1 MALLTALPFA
11 VFAVTG
17 ALTLAFGGAPQWLG
31 VMLVAYS
38 LAALALLWLRAGWSA
53 FIIRSS
59 VPFLVLFAWYAQ
71 APLAP
76 MVLSLTLSVLV
87 ALGLT
92 VARVQEET
100 RAAIR
105 EREMVAQQ
113 LDRRMNELFTLQEL
127 SYVLSESLQLDHIV
141 DQVARYARRFLQADG
156 AMVVLL
162 DTASGKPRIVSA
174 EGTLGTLRGRNLE
187 EQGNTLILRAIATE
201 RLEAASGDPP
211 GSLVIEG
218 IVVRSAAAI
227 PLRAHGVTMGALLV
241 ADRKFGGFTAEDFQ
255 LFSTVATHAAVVVA
269 NSRFFEMIRL
279 GKEEWETTFNALA
292 EGIAVVAPD
301 GTISRANLALGTLL
315 GVSTTSLV
323 GRPFADTA
331 VGTPEPAR
339 LLVQEAR
346 DGTRSQPLITRAES
360 LGKVMRLTAAP
371 LGGPGDG
378 ASVVILI
385 EDVTEQRKL
394 EAQLIQN
401 EKLAAV
407 GQLVSGVAHELN
419 NPLTSIAGLS
429 EFLVEHSRP
438 NAREREHLQII
449 HEQAERA
456 GRIVRDLLTFAR
468 KGGHEKTRVDFN
480 DLVTRTAALLNY
492 DIKLRGIDLALVL
505 DPAQPSVLGDRYEL
519 QQVVLNLLT
528 NAVQAV
534 AGTES
539 GPERI
544 VRAITGAA
552 DGSVTFTVQDSGV
565 GIPPDLLPQLF
576 TPFFTTKEPGR
587 GTGLGLS
594 ISYGIIEAHGGR
606 LDYNTSPQ
614 GGAEFVITLPA
625 FERTMESELPRP
637 GVRTILLVDDDI
649 TVHRVV
655 SALFASEGFQVD
667 TARTGEQAFKLTG
680 TLEYDLII
688 AESRSVVEPGLLFV
702 RALLSLQPG
711 YKDRLIIATD
721 ITPLPTREGIP
732 TLTKPFNLR
741 ELKAIASSIL
751 NQASI
756 PQRSPASTA

>member
-1 MALLTALPFA
+1 M
-11 VFAVTG
+11 G
-17 ALTLAFGGAPQWLG
+17 
-31 VMLVAYS
+31 YS
-38 LAALALLWLRAGWSA
+38 LAALALLWYRAGWSA
-53 FIIRSS
+53 SIIRSS
-59 VPFLVLFAWYAQ
+59 VPFLVLFVWYAE

-76 MVLSLTLSVLV
+76 MILSLTLTVLV
-87 ALGLT
+87 ALSLT
-92 VARVQEET
+92 GARDQDEIK
-100 RAAIR
+100 AAIR
-105 EREMVAQQ
+105 ERETVAQQ

-156 AMVVLL
+156 SLVALS
-162 DTASGKPRIVSA
+162 DAATGKLRILSA
-174 EGTLGTLRGRNLE
+174 EGTLATLQGRSMDME
-187 EQGNTLILRAIATE
+187 GNSLILRAIATE
-201 RLEAASGDPP
+201 RLQAATDDPP
-211 GSLVIEG
+211 GSLAIEG
-218 IVVRSAAAI
+218 VVVHSAAAI

-241 ADRKFGGFTAEDFQ
+241 VDRKYGGFTAEDFQ
-255 LFSTVATHAAVVVA
+255 LLSTVATHAAVVVA
-269 NSRFFEMIRL
+269 NSRFFEMIRR
-279 GKEEWETTFNALA
+279 GKEEWETTFNALV

-301 GTISRANLALGTLL
+301 GTISRANHALGTLL
-315 GVSTTSLV
+315 GVSTSSLV

-331 VGTPEPAR
+331 VGTAESAR
-339 LLVQEAR
+339 LLIGGAR
-346 DGTRSQPLITRAES
+346 DGARTQPLITRTES
-360 LGKVMRLTAAP
+360 LGRVMRLTAAP
-371 LGGPGDG
+371 LGTPGDD

-394 EAQLIQN
+394 ESQLIQN

-429 EFLVEHSRP
+429 EFLVEHTRP

-468 KGGHEKTRVDFN
+468 KGGHEKTRVDVN

-492 DIKLRGIDLALVL
+492 DIKLRGIELALEL
-505 DPAQPSVLGDRYEL
+505 NPGRPSVLGDRYEL

-534 AGTES
+534 GAMES
-539 GPERI
+539 GLERR
-544 VRAITGAA
+544 VRAITGTA
-552 DGSVTFTVQDSGV
+552 DGVVTITVQDAGA
-565 GIPPDLLPQLF
+565 GIPADLLPQLF

-594 ISYGIIEAHGGR
+594 ISYGIVESHGGR
-606 LDYNTSPQ
+606 LGYNASPL

-625 FERTMESELPRP
+625 FEPTAEAVAPRP
-637 GVRTILLVDDDI
+637 GVRAILLVDDDI

-655 SALFASEGFQVD
+655 SALFSSDGYQVD
-667 TARTGEQAFKLTG
+667 TARTGEQAFKLTS
-680 TLEYDLII
+680 TVEYDLII

-702 RALLSLQPG
+702 RALLSMQPA
-711 YKDRLIIATD
+711 YRDRLIIATD

-751 NQASI
+751 NQASTQ
-756 PQRSPASTA
+756 QRSPASTA